1 MTYSEV
7 RNLGLS
13 LSELKQLKRNVQML
27 IEDQTQTTLGVNT
40 KVTIDSPKA
49 NGVYTITKMNRKT
62 ATLVSE
68 NTGGRVRASLSM
80 LIPA

>member
-13 LSELKQLKRNVQML
+13 LEELKQLKRNVQML
-27 IEDQTQTTLGVNT
+27 IVDQTQSTLGINT
-40 KVTIDSPKA
+40 KVHIDSPKA
-49 NGVYTITKMNRKT
+49 KGVYTITKMNRKT

-68 NTGGRVRASLSM
+68 TGSRVRASLGM
-80 LIPA
+80 LMPV

>member
-13 LSELKQLKRNVQML
+13 LTELKQLKRNVQML

-49 NGVYTITKMNRKT
+49 KGIYTITKMNRKT
-62 ATLVSE
+62 ATIK
-68 NTGGRVRASLSM
+68 NTAGKRFKATITM
-80 LIPA
+80 LIPV